1 MKKILLLSS
10 AVVFACISAL
20 AQERTVS
27 GRVTS
32 TEDGS
37 FLPGV
42 NVVIKGTTNGTVTD
56 SDGNYRLSV
65 ATNGGSLIFSF
76 IGLQTSE
83 VAIGDRTVVDVSLAL
98 DVTQLSEVVVTA
110 MGIERESKTL
120 GFSVKEVKAEELT
133 VGRTTNVV
141 NALSGKVAGV
151 RVAGSNGMTGS
162 SSAIFIRGFTTFTGS
177 NQPLFVVDG
186 IPINNG
192 GGGNALQTGV
202 SNSNRAI
209 DINQDDIASMTVLK
223 GPAAAALY
231 GSRAASGVIL
241 ITTKSGKGQVKK
253 GNTIE
258 YSGSYNIN
266 EPNRLPDY
274 QNTYAS
280 GTSLSGAGAQIA
292 PVYQPNADQSN
303 WGPVIAG
310 QLVPSSYSAADRLLF
325 GLPDQVPLTVYPNNI
340 KDYFETGYNAQH
352 NIAFKGA
359 TDKSNFYLSYNNLR
373 DKGFLRNNL
382 LERNSFRFNGSS
394 QLTSK
399 LNAGISVNYV
409 NSTSSRSQIGNQ
421 LSNPLFRGW
430 FLPRNYNLQGDP
442 YVRPDGSQV
451 YFNANTDNPYWTL
464 EKNTY
469 NDEVNRIVGNI
480 SLAYDF
486 NDWLSASY
494 KIGTDAF
501 VERIKT
507 VDAVGAR
514 GQANHG
520 VQGVGAV
527 GDQMGY
533 TQETSSY
540 FNISAKQEFGDIKLN
555 GIVGNEINIRVS
567 QNNGFFGNT
576 TNTPGFDNITD
587 ATNFV
592 PISGNRIRSNLVGF
606 YADLQGNYK
615 DWLFLGL
622 TGRNDI
628 SSTFKKGNNSYFY
641 PSVTSSFILTEMVPS
656 LKNNI
661 LNFAKIK
668 ANWAKVGREAP
679 IYSTDTYYFT
689 ANPADGFGP
698 QIQFPFAAGGSTSL
712 LGRTLGNAAGNSAL
726 TPEFTSSFEVGT
738 ELGLLNDRVKLDLT
752 YFATKSTDIILNVPV
767 AAASGFTSQ
776 TKNAGT
782 LESKGIEVS
791 VTAIPVKTSSVVWT
805 IDGNWSRIRNNV
817 IELAPGVQNIAIGG
831 FTTAQTRIEAGQE
844 YGVIYANSLLR
855 DAQGRLIIN
864 PVTGRPSAAPNAT
877 LRGNPNPRWTAG
889 ITNTVSYK
897 GISVSFL
904 LDFRYGGDIL
914 SRVVNDLRRTGT
926 AEETAAL
933 PRFGSDGLPLLNYVI
948 DGVYSDGSPNTT
960 PVSAQTYWQDLYAFT
975 VPGEGV
981 FDASWTRLREAS
993 IFYSLPKSLLEK
1005 TPFGR
1010 VEVGINGRNLW
1021 LKTDVPHIDP
1031 ETNLTGATNSQG
1043 LEFNTMPNART
1054 YGAVLKLTF

>member
-1 MKKILLLSS
+1 MKKFLLLCS
-10 AVVFACISAL
+10 AVVFAFFSVQ

-37 FLPGV
+37 SLPGV

-56 SDGNYRLSV
+56 SDGNYKLNV
-65 ATNGGSLIFSF
+65 PAGGGSLIFSF
-76 IGLQTSE
+76 IGLQSQE
-83 VAIGDRTVVDVSLAL
+83 IAIGDRSVVDISLAL

-110 MGIERESKTL
+110 LGIERESKTL

-209 DINQDDIASMTVLK
+209 DINQDDIASLTVLK

-241 ITTKSGKGQVKK
+241 ITTKSGKGQGKNKNMV
-253 GNTIE
+253 E

-266 EPNRLPDY
+266 EPNKLPDY

-280 GTSLSGAGAQIA
+280 GTSLSGAGAPIA

-303 WGPVIAG
+303 WGPIIAG
-310 QLVPSSYSAADRLLF
+310 QDVPSAYSAADQALF
-325 GLPDQVPLTVYPNNI
+325 GLPATHPLVAYPNNV
-340 KDYFETGYNAQH
+340 KDLFETGYNAQH
-352 NIAFKGA
+352 NISFKGA
-359 TDKSNFYLSYNNLR
+359 TDKSNFFVSYNNLR
-373 DKGFLRNNL
+373 DRGFLRGNL
-382 LERNSFRFNGSS
+382 LERNSFRFNGSTQMTAKFNVGVQANYINSAS
-394 QLTSK
+394 Q
-399 LNAGISVNYV
+399 
-409 NSTSSRSQIGNQ
+409 RSQIGNQ

-430 FLPRNYNLQGDP
+430 FIPRNYNLQGDP
-442 YVRPDGSQV
+442 YIRPDGSQV

-464 EKNTY
+464 EQNKY
-469 NDEVNRIVGNI
+469 SDEVNRFLGTI
-480 SLAYDF
+480 SMAYDF

-494 KIGTDAF
+494 KVGTDAYIQ
-501 VERIKT
+501 RIKT

-514 GQANHG
+514 GAANHS
-520 VQGVGAV
+520 VQGIGAI
-527 GDQMGY
+527 GDRMIY
-533 TQETSSY
+533 NQETSSY
-540 FNISAKQEFGDIKLN
+540 LNVSAKQEFGDIKLN
-555 GIVGNEINIRVS
+555 AVVGNEINLRVG
-567 QNNGFFGNT
+567 QDNGFFGSG
-576 TNTPGFDNITD
+576 TNTPGFDIITD
-587 ATNFV
+587 ATTYN
-592 PISGNRIRSNLVGF
+592 PIAGSRFRRNLVGF
-606 YADLQGNYK
+606 YADVQANYK
-615 DWLFLGL
+615 DWLFLGV

-628 SSTFKKGNNSYFY
+628 SSTFKKGSNSYFY
-641 PSVTSSFILTEMVPS
+641 PSVTSSFILTEAVPS
-656 LKNNI
+656 LKNDI
-661 LNFAKIK
+661 ITFAKVK
-668 ANWAKVGREAP
+668 ANWAKVGREAD
-679 IYSTDTYYFT
+679 IYSTDTYYGT
-689 ANPADGFGP
+689 ANPGDGFGP
-698 QIQFPFAAGGSTSL
+698 QILFPFRGRI
-712 LGRTLGNAAGNSAL
+712 GRTYGNTAGNSTL

-738 ELGLLNDRVKLDLT
+738 EIGLFNDRIRIDAT
-752 YFATKSTDIILNVPV
+752 YFSTRSTDIILDVPV

-782 LESKGIEVS
+782 LESNGIELS
-791 VTAIPVKTSSVVWT
+791 ATAVPVKVSGFTWA
-805 IDGNWSRIRNNV
+805 IDANWSRIRNNV

-831 FTTAQTRIEAGQE
+831 FTTAQTRIEAGKE

-864 PVTGRPSAAPNAT
+864 PATGRPSSAPNAM
-877 LRGNPNPRWTAG
+877 LRGNPNPRWTGG
-889 ITNTVSYK
+889 ITNTFSYK
-897 GISVSFL
+897 GITASFL

-914 SRVVNDLRRTGT
+914 SRVINDLRRTGT
-926 AEETAAL
+926 AAETAAQ
-933 PRFGSDGLPLLNYVI
+933 PRFGSDGLPLVTYVI
-948 DGVYSDGSPNTT
+948 DGVYADGSTNTT
-960 PVSAQTYWQDLYAFT
+960 PVSAQTYWQDLYSFA

-993 IFYSLPKSLLEK
+993 IFYSLPKALLDK

-1010 VEVGINGRNLW
+1010 VEIGVNGRNLW

-1043 LEFNTMPNART
+1043 LEFNTMPNARS